1 MKLKAK
7 IIKIFLEHIRRTVN
21 SINELSDTSKNLL
34 ADFWIATLM
43 DVMEVDGQVDD
54 EELDAFF
61 TILNR
66 VRDWMNEDH
75 PAISIAQ
82 ILNRRVDS
90 AEDYF
95 MKLPRAQALVEKVRT
110 VLSSIDVEEQNYY
123 CSAIVNGA
131 KTIAEMDGKR
141 DLRENAFILDLFG
154 SLNWDFQEMLED
166 D

>member
-7 IIKIFLEHIRRTVN
+7 IIKIFLECIRRTVN

-43 DVMEVDGQVDD
+43 DVSEVDGQVDD

-110 VLSSIDVEEQNYY
+110 VLSSIDIEEQNYY

-141 DLRENAFILDLFG
+141 DLRENAFILDLFS

>member
-1 MKLKAK
+1 M
-7 IIKIFLEHIRRTVN
+7 N

-43 DVMEVDGQVDD
+43 DVSEVDGEVDD
-54 EELDAFF
+54 EELDALFV
-61 TILNR
+61 ILDKA
-66 VRDWMNEDH
+66 RDWMNQDH

-95 MKLPRAQALVEKVRT
+95 VKLPRAQALVEKVRT

-123 CSAIVNGA
+123 CSAIVTGA

-141 DLRENAFILDLFG
+141 DLRENAFILDLFA

>member
-1 MKLKAK
+1 M
-7 IIKIFLEHIRRTVN
+7 N

-43 DVMEVDGQVDD
+43 DVSEVDGQVDD